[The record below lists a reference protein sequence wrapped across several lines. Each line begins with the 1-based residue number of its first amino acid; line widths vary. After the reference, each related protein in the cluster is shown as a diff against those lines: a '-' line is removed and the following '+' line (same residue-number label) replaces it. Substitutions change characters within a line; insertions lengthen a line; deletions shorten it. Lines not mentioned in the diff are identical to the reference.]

1 MFLYGVALGFVLGF
15 TTLSILDFAN
25 KVQDNYLWKLTLVLI
40 AVGINGIL
48 FLGGTPSEKI
58 VGFGISYII
67 VYSFIWSKK
76 VHFVSTDNNSN
87 IIEFD

>member
-67 VYSFIWSKK
+67 VYSFFWGKMK
-76 VHFVSTDNNSN
+76 HERD
-87 IIEFD
+87 D